1 MAFED
6 NESFKKRQIY
16 MVHRKNLQESM
27 PRYMEKQI
35 HTSVTHVFQKEMEQ
49 RIVIYEYTVDKWSQN
64 LQL

>member
-35 HTSVTHVFQKEMEQ
+35 HTFVTHVFQKEMEQ
-49 RIVIYEYTVDKWSQN
+49 RMLYMNI
-64 LQL
+64 L